1 MMDGKMRNS
10 GVRGVCLIAITYVY
24 FLIFAQFAF
33 LARLAECGIA
43 SEHLNS
49 IMAAM
54 AAGGVLLSLLTPR
67 IHLFPSPTMR
77 LRMGLAIASSAA
89 LLACLRLGEA
99 EALLV
104 AFLIGV
110 GLGLLT
116 VTLVSDLARWIGDSN
131 PLLKIGLGTGLG
143 YLLCNL
149 PLLFTAS
156 ATAQAITAAV
166 LCVAGI
172 IATRGETTPGKPIEI
187 SAVQAE
193 TRFPHV
199 LICFMALVWLDSAA
213 FYIIQ
218 HTEQLKAGTWQG
230 SAHLWMNACL
240 HFGGALLGA
249 VLLYRK
255 GVRFVLS
262 AAFLVLAVACL
273 LLLDPH
279 RAVTASLFY
288 PIGVSLYSVALV
300 AYPSLLASPADRG
313 RVAGWL
319 YAIAGWAGSALGIG
333 MGKNLGHIPVA
344 FVIAT
349 GSVILLPLLLRK
361 MKQHMREC
369 LMVCGVLLLALAI
382 DRLFLSPQINT
393 RLSTVERGRRVY
405 ISEGCIHCHSQY
417 VRPHTQDVE
426 MWGPV
431 MSLEEIHQQRPP
443 LIGNRRQGP
452 DLAEVGLR
460 RSPLWLKAHFYDPAE
475 ISGNSI
481 MPSYAF
487 LFRDKRGDD
496 LVAYLASLHPA
507 DGSQQFIQQR
517 QWHLTQSSRGEAKL
531 AEGEMLFGRYCSSC
545 HAPEGQARLRWK
557 SAFQRLPPV
566 LITPQNVLRH
576 QNADFTVE
584 SMDQTARIIKF
595 GIPGTDMAGHE
606 YLSDREIASIS
617 MWLSRNVAQSKP
629 NP

>member
-1 MMDGKMRNS
+1 MRNS

-43 SEHLNS
+43 GEHLNS

-67 IHLFPSPTMR
+67 VQLLSSSVLR
-77 LRMGLAIASSAA
+77 LRLGLTVAGIAA

-104 AFLIGV
+104 AFLIGA

-116 VTLVSDLARWIGDSN
+116 VTLVSDLMRWIGDSN
-131 PLLKIGLGTGLG
+131 PLLKIALGTGVG

-149 PLLFTAS
+149 PQLFTAS

-166 LCVAGI
+166 LCGAGI
-172 IATRGETTPGKPIEI
+172 FATTGETAPGKPIEI
-187 SAVQAE
+187 SVVHSE
-193 TRFPHV
+193 IRFPHV
-199 LICFMALVWLDSAA
+199 LLCFTALVWLDSAA

-218 HTEQLKAGTWQG
+218 HTEPLKAGTWQG
-230 SAHLWMNACL
+230 SAHLWMNARL
-240 HFGGALLGA
+240 HFGGAMLGA
-249 VLLYRK
+249 VLLKRK
-255 GVRFVLS
+255 GVGFVLC
-262 AAFLVLAVACL
+262 AAFLVLAAACL
-273 LLLDPH
+273 LLLDPQ
-279 RAVTASLFY
+279 RALTASLFY

-300 AYPSLLASPADRG
+300 AYPSLLASPTHRG
-313 RVAGWL
+313 IVAGWL
-319 YAIAGWAGSALGIG
+319 YAVAGWVGSALGIG

-344 FVIAT
+344 FVIAA
-349 GSVILLPLLLRK
+349 GAAILLPPLLR
-361 MKQHMREC
+361 MIKQHMREC
-369 LMVCGVLLLALAI
+369 LLVCGVLLLAFAI
-382 DRLFLSPQINT
+382 HRLFLSPPANA
-393 RLSTVERGRRVY
+393 RLSAVERGRRVY

-431 MSLEEIHQQRPP
+431 MSLNEIHQQRPP

-460 RSPLWLKAHFYDPAE
+460 RSPLWLKAHLFDPAG

-487 LFRDKRGDD
+487 LFHDKRGDD
-496 LVAYLASLHPA
+496 LVAYLTSLHPT

-517 QWHLTQSSRGEAKL
+517 QWRLPQSSHDQANL
-531 AEGEMLFGRYCSSC
+531 AEGEVLFDHYCSNC
-545 HAPEGQARLRWK
+545 HAPDGQARLHWK
-557 SAFQRLPPV
+557 TAFLRLPPV
-566 LITPQNVLRH
+566 LNSPREVLH
-576 QNADFTVE
+576 LQDADLD
-584 SMDQTARIIKF
+584 SDSADQTARIIKF

-606 YLSDREIASIS
+606 YLGDREIASLS
-617 MWLSRNVAQSKP
+617 LWLSQNAAQSKP